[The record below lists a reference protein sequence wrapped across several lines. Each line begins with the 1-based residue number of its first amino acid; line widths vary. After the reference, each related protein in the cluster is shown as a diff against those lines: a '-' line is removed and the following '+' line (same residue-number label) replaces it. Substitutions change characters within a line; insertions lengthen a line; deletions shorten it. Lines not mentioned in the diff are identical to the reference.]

1 LSGRQPK
8 FGPAR
13 VPRTPRPLPAPSPPP
28 AATPAVIAWS
38 EYSTRGIAPQNDPGG
53 TGSFHFGGHIN
64 AVIAL
69 GDRDVLVGADTGGVW
84 HLAPTIG
91 VADNVRAFPLSD
103 NWENPDILCLAHG
116 PDGTGHAFAGCRTLT
131 EKLPGRYASLPVVYE
146 AAPTSPGVWRV
157 VMEGSQYG
165 SVYGIG
171 VADGRRLVV
180 ATSTGV
186 WWSELPAP
194 DVPARARTF
203 SWRAALWTGGTASA
217 FGCTSLAIVSG
228 RPIVSTSSGGAIWV
242 GGWDKRGALSM
253 TQTSTGLAGGGRS
266 SLAVCAGHPDRLWCV
281 VAGGDARIG
290 GVFRTDTGGR
300 SWSQVVGTAN
310 DGDPAVRGSLAEYGG
325 SQGEYNNC
333 IAVSP
338 VEPNTVLIGWQSGIL
353 ISTDGG
359 QSYLRWSGYRD
370 GLHPDVHTLYFDP
383 RDRSGQ
389 TLFVGSD
396 GGLSSSTDLGG
407 TFSSAWN
414 RSLANLQFAS
424 VPCRNAYGTMTMS
437 PSTAGRVAVGLQDNG
452 VVWGSGS
459 GAWRTIGPG
468 DGAAAVITSDD
479 KVVIGSAS
487 AAGAAVLTPTAT
499 GYGASQTPLYV
510 QADGTRVPGLP
521 DPITEAVVHPGH
533 AGPPVMAV
541 GGNGPDPTTVFGLRY
556 DKPDLSDAVWAR
568 LASLP
573 SGVSIW
579 SFAAADDA
587 TIFVGTSP
595 PKVFRLDL
603 SERGWLPTE
612 LTGMPTLIAGQ
623 PDPDGAITRIVVL
636 SDGSVAVAYNESPYA
651 SGCTTGQVLHRD
663 GASGVWSRINGSGTG
678 LELLPVFGLEVD
690 TWGVI
695 YAATDHHVFVATGP
709 GQPWHDMSAG
719 LPRRVHLGHLRFVR
733 YPSGGIALIAGTW
746 GRSAWKATWYVPA
759 SLGRPGRQAGPGLSY
774 NKLIGSLA
782 DGRLYEFTGKGLHPV
797 GPIDPELQ
805 RRALASGAAFA
816 SRVGELHAQILG
828 AAAELSDGP
837 DDPAVGAALAAV
849 EALHN
854 QLARGL
860 ATLAAVSESTTSWP
874 LRDLQRSSLQ
884 ATADVVTATS
894 GLAEAPSAYLPAL
907 IKDAMRAVTGAAA
920 THAAI
925 MASIERTAG
934 PAGESG

>member
-1 LSGRQPK
+1 
-8 FGPAR
+8 
-13 VPRTPRPLPAPSPPP
+13 VPTSAAAP

-38 EYSTRGIAPQNDPGG
+38 EYSTRGIAPQSDPAG
-53 TGSFHFGGHIN
+53 TGSFHFGGHLN

-69 GDRDVLVGADTGGVW
+69 GDRDLLVGADTGGVW
-84 HLAPTIG
+84 HLAPTAG

-103 NWENPDILCLAHG
+103 DWENPDILCLAHG

-131 EKLPGRYASLPVVYE
+131 EKLPDRYTSLPVVYE

-157 VMEGSQYG
+157 VMDGSAFG

-171 VADGRRLVV
+171 VAEGRRLVV

-186 WWSELPAP
+186 WWSQLPDP
-194 DVPARARTF
+194 HVPARARVF
-203 SWRAALWTGGTASA
+203 SWQAALWSAGTVSA
-217 FGCTSLAIVSG
+217 VGYTSLAIVDG
-228 RPIVSTSSGGAIWV
+228 KPVVSASSGGTIWA
-242 GGWDKRGALSM
+242 GAWDKRGALSM
-253 TQTSTGLAGGGRS
+253 TQTFAGLAGGRS
-266 SLAVCAGHPDRLWCV
+266 SLAVCAGRPQRLWCV
-281 VAGGDARIG
+281 VAQGSGQIG
-290 GVFRTDTGGR
+290 GVFRSDTGGR
-300 SWSQVVGTAN
+300 SWSPVVGTAN
-310 DGDPAVRGSLAEYGG
+310 DGDPSTQGTLAEYGG
-325 SQGEYNNC
+325 SQGGYNNS

-338 VEPNTVLIGWQSGIL
+338 VDPDTVLIGWQSGIL
-353 ISTDGG
+353 RSTNGG
-359 QSYLRWSGYRD
+359 QSYLRWSGWRD
-370 GLHPDVHTLYFDP
+370 GLHPDVHALYFDP
-383 RDRSGQ
+383 RDPSGN

-396 GGLSSSTDLGG
+396 GGLSSTTDLGD

-424 VPCRNAYGTMTMS
+424 VPCRNAYGTMTIS

-468 DGAAAVITSDD
+468 DGAAAVITSDNN
-479 KVVIGSAS
+479 VVIGSAS

-499 GYGASQTPLYV
+499 GYGASHTPPYV
-510 QADGTRVPGLP
+510 QADGTRAGGLP
-521 DPITEAVVHPGH
+521 DPITEAVVRPGH
-533 AGPPVMAV
+533 AGPPVLAL

-573 SGVSIW
+573 TGTSIW

-595 PKVFRLDL
+595 AKVFRLDL
-603 SERGWLPTE
+603 SERGWTPTE

-623 PDPDGAITRIVVL
+623 PDPDGAITRIIVL
-636 SDGSVAVAYNESPYA
+636 SDGSMAVAYNESPYA
-651 SGCTTGQVLHRD
+651 SGCTAGQLLHRD
-663 GASGVWSRINGSGTG
+663 VSSGTWSRINGPGTG
-678 LELLPVFGLEVD
+678 LELLPVFGLDVD

-695 YAATDHHVFVATGP
+695 YAATDNHVFAAAGP
-709 GQPWHDMSAG
+709 SQPWHDMSAG

-759 SLGRPGRQAGPGLSY
+759 SLGRPGRQAGPGLTY
-774 NKLIGSLA
+774 NKLIGSLT
-782 DGRLYEFTGKGLHPV
+782 DGRLYEFTRQGLHPV

-805 RRALASGAAFA
+805 RRALASGAALV
-816 SRVGELHAQILG
+816 SRIGDLHAEILG

-837 DDPAVGAALAAV
+837 DDSAAGAALAAV

-860 ATLAAVSESTTSWP
+860 ATLAAVSESTMSWP
-874 LRDLQRSSLQ
+874 LRDLQRASLQ
-884 ATADVVTATS
+884 ATADVVQAAS
-894 GLAEAPSAYLPAL
+894 GLAAAPSARIPAP
-907 IKDAMRAVTGAAA
+907 IKDAVHAVTGAAA
-920 THAAI
+920 THAGI
-925 MASIERTAG
+925 MASIERTVG
-934 PAGESG
+934 PKGESG